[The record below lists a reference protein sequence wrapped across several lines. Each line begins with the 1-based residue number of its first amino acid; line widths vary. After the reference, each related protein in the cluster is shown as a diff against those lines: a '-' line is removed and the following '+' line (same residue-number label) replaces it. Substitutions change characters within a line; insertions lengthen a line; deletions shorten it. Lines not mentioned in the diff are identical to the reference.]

1 LTLATVLA
9 LAGTSLAA
17 VFLVPQIRLVFVSGN
32 TSGLS
37 HTWAAFGVV
46 TNAAWIAYLATQ
58 RLWAPA
64 LAPALAVLT
73 YGCLLAVMIRIG
85 GGSDRWAFRAAAYA
99 GSLTAVSIAG
109 GPGGL
114 AVVLVLT
121 PAIQI
126 LPEISTVFRHAR
138 PVGVS
143 PSAWSLGLAEA
154 VCWGWFGFL
163 VGDGAL
169 IGYGAVAG
177 AGSAVILLRWWTTCG
192 ARRLRMA

>member
-1 LTLATVLA
+1 MP
-9 LAGTSLAA
+9 AG
-17 VFLVPQIRLVFVSGN
+17 R
-32 TSGLS
+32 
-37 HTWAAFGVV
+37 
-46 TNAAWIAYLATQ
+46 
-58 RLWAPA
+58 
-64 LAPALAVLT
+64 
-73 YGCLLAVMIRIG
+73 YGRI
-85 GGSDRWAFRAAAYA
+85 GGSDRWAITAAAYA
-99 GSLTAVSIAG
+99 GSLATVGLVG

-126 LPEISTVFRHAR
+126 LPEISAVFRHAR

-169 IGYGAVAG
+169 VGYGAVTG
-177 AGSAVILLRWWTTCG
+177 AGSAVILARWWTACG
-192 ARRLRMA
+192 AWRLRMA